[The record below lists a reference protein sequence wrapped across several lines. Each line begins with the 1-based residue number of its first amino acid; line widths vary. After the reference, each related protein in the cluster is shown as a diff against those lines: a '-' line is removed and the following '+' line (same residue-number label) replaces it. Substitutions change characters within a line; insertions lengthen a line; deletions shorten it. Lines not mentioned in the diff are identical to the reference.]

1 MIFSSLSPAS
11 AGDSCSFSPPS
22 VTSTAPKN
30 GAVPVGTI
38 IIWPAS
44 SNPEGW
50 TEGKWLEC
58 NGQSISSANSPE
70 LYTVAGS
77 TVPDYRG
84 FFLRGSGGASA
95 ALGVIQED
103 AGRNITGSFAR
114 RDDVG
119 VFGGLVDLTGAFYGT
134 GARSWRT
141 RCTGGTYGNVY
152 LNFDASRSWGSAH
165 TANEFRPRNK
175 SVRYLIRAKP

>member
-1 MIFSSLSPAS
+1 MGTVIQWPFS
-11 AGDSCSFSPPS
+11 G
-22 VTSTAPKN
+22 
-30 GAVPVGTI
+30 
-38 IIWPAS
+38 
-44 SNPEGW
+44 NPEGW
-50 TEGKWLEC
+50 AEGKWLEC
-58 NGQSISSANSPE
+58 NGQSISSANYPE
-70 LYTVAGS
+70 LYAVAGS

-103 AGRNITGSFAR
+103 AGRNITGSLAR
-114 RDDVG
+114 RDDAG

-165 TANEFRPRNK
+165 TADEFRPRNK

>member
-1 MIFSSLSPAS
+1 MGTVIQWPFS
-11 AGDSCSFSPPS
+11 G
-22 VTSTAPKN
+22 
-30 GAVPVGTI
+30 
-38 IIWPAS
+38 
-44 SNPEGW
+44 NPEGW
-50 TEGKWLEC
+50 SEGKWLEC
-58 NGQSISSANSPE
+58 NGQSISSANYPE

-95 ALGVIQED
+95 ALGVVQED
-103 AGRNITGSFAR
+103 AGRNITGKFAR
-114 RDDVG
+114 RDDAG

-134 GARSWRT
+134 EARSWRT